1 MGFKDKMLA
10 MTNKGAELAKKGAD
24 AARDSANTIKFIDV
38 QGTFEGKSASILLGG
53 DSMVLTIGESAFYT
67 IPDDLTNI
75 EFEYFEEEG
84 RSTSST
90 LGKGALGLAS
100 FAMAQSAL
108 GSVDNRDGVQSVTN
122 KSAVAGLLGGAAAK
136 MDSSEMKGYMAIF
149 MEFKDQSMFSARLPI
164 KYWEGFK
171 FDYDAYNFQVF
182 KTETE
187 GTMQKI
193 CDEVVQLQNSMKE
206 LGAKEKMEMLKV
218 ITKRNRNVEVIQQ
231 RLNEIKSF
239 AEQRGVDV
247 T

>member
-10 MTNKGAELAKKGAD
+10 MKNKGSELLKKSVAS
-24 AARDSANTIKFIDV
+24 AAAIKFTDV
-38 QGTFEGKSASILLGG
+38 EGTFEGESASIVLGG

-84 RSTSST
+84 RSTGST

-108 GSVDNRDGVQSVTN
+108 GSIDNKGDGVQSVAN

-136 MDSSEMKGYMAIF
+136 MDTSEMKGYMVMF
-149 MEFKDQSMFSARLPI
+149 MEFKDQSIFSARLPI
-164 KYWEGFK
+164 KHWEGFK
-171 FDYDAYNFQVF
+171 FEYDAYNFQVC
-182 KTETE
+182 KAEAE
-187 GTMQKI
+187 GSMQKI

-206 LGAKEKMEMLKV
+206 LGAKEKMDMLKV
-218 ITKRNRNVEVIQQ
+218 IKKRNRNVEVIQQ
-231 RLNEIKSF
+231 RLNEVKSF